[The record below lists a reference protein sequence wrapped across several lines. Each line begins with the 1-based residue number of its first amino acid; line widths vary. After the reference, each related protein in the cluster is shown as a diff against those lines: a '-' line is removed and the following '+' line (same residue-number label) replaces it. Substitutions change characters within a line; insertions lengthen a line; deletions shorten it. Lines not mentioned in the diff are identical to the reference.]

1 MKIYIKSTTKARE
14 PVISELKSYL
24 KGPADLAAQLLI
36 DRVTK
41 EDISDDRLA
50 EAVNSLDLSISVCD
64 IVSDKLGVCPKVYS
78 PSGSSVEIVNLPGTS
93 YTRINSSDTDINSYA
108 NDWVAEFTQF
118 CKKNYKSTIISKRK
132 LTLAPNEY
140 IDKVFQYITN
150 NVYEVTDEN
159 KLRKAIREVITPTYR
174 RNNR

>member
-1 MKIYIKSTTKARE
+1 MKIYIKSTTKAGE

-41 EDISDDRLA
+41 EGISDDRLA
-50 EAVNSLDLSISVCD
+50 EVVNSLDLSISVCD
-64 IVSDKLGVCPKVYS
+64 NVSDKLGVCPKVYS
-78 PSGSSVEIVNLPGTS
+78 PSGSSVEIINLPGTA

-108 NDWVAEFTQF
+108 NDWVGEFTQF
-118 CKKNYKSTIISKRK
+118 CKKNYKSTITNKGK
-132 LTLAPNEY
+132 LTPNEY
-140 IDKVFQYITN
+140 INKMFQYIIN

-159 KLRKAIREVITPTYR
+159 KLRNAIREVIMPTYR
-174 RNNR
+174 RNNK

>member
-1 MKIYIKSTTKARE
+1 MKIYIKSTTRAGE

-50 EAVNSLDLSISVCD
+50 EVVNSLDLSISVCD
-64 IVSDKLGVCPKVYS
+64 IISDKLGVCPKVYS
-78 PSGSSVEIVNLPGTS
+78 PSGSSIEIINLPGTS
-93 YTRINSSDTDINSYA
+93 YTEINSSDTDINSYA
-108 NDWVAEFTQF
+108 NDWVGEFTQF
-118 CKKNYKSTIISKRK
+118 CKKNYKSTITNKG
-132 LTLAPNEY
+132 TPNEY
-140 IDKVFQYITN
+140 INKMLQYIIN

-159 KLRKAIREVITPTYR
+159 KLRNAIRKVIAPTYR
-174 RNNR
+174 RNNK